1 MEVVFTHLALWVGFV
16 IGCIEES
23 DVVHA
28 WLKQR
33 CRVLLVLEELL
44 DTLRS

>member
-1 MEVVFTHLALWVGFV
+1 MEVVFAHLALWVALV

-23 DVVHA
+23 DVVHV

-33 CRVLLVLEELL
+33 CRVLSVLEELL